1 MSLEIL
7 IKILKI
13 CEQSLCTFWKKQC
26 IYYICHAYEQDF
38 DWSWKWLGSSCFR
51 CQCSVKTA
59 NLLLVITG
67 KILSVVRKLV
77 LPVSFCLNTSL
88 VYYGLLPFY
97 RCLHLLLDF
106 SVFILNLKNR
116 KCFVEILSTKYFPQ
130 TVFKFL
136 LRWAKAKLAAVRR
149 NSELFFFI

>member
-1 MSLEIL
+1 M
-7 IKILKI
+7 
-13 CEQSLCTFWKKQC
+13 
-26 IYYICHAYEQDF
+26 
-38 DWSWKWLGSSCFR
+38 
-51 CQCSVKTA
+51 KTA

-136 LRWAKAKLAAVRR
+136 LGEQKQNLQR
-149 NSELFFFI
+149 